1 MPARYTTA
9 FIASLLASL
18 LPTLLYVWLL
28 WRLDRYEKEPARLLA
43 AAFLWGAAP
52 AVVLSVIL
60 ELAFEAPLSALGS
73 GYTQFLSSS
82 IVTPPIE
89 EILKG
94 LALLGLARW
103 ARRDLD
109 GLLDGVLYGA
119 IVGLGFAMTENVF
132 YFLGAWG
139 EGDLSNWGMVVFTRA
154 FAFGLNHAMYTAFT
168 GAGVGIARHLESRAQ
183 RIAVV
188 AAGLVLAIAAHAVHN
203 GLLTAGDL
211 CWFSLVADW
220 GGVLVIL
227 LIVLLA
233 WRRER
238 ELMRRHLTPEVASG
252 LLSAQQY
259 ELIVSRSRRWKQTFR
274 LLGVDDGDEARLW
287 RNLVAAATEL
297 AFKLEQAQNDGDERL
312 TLRLAALRD
321 RIAACRS
328 ALGDLPAWAT
338 APNDTPDEPVA

>member
-1 MPARYTTA
+1 MPERYTTA
-9 FIASLLASL
+9 LIASLLTSL

-28 WRLDRYEKEPARLLA
+28 WRLDRYEKEPARLLV

-60 ELAFEAPLSALGS
+60 ELAFEAALGS
-73 GYTQFLSSS
+73 SYTQFVSSS
-82 IVTPPIE
+82 IITPPIE
-89 EILKG
+89 EIFKG
-94 LALLGLARW
+94 LVLLGLARW
-103 ARRDLD
+103 AQHDLD

-139 EGDLSNWGMVVFTRA
+139 EGDLGNWGMVVFTRA

-168 GAGVGIARHLESRAQ
+168 GAGVGIARHLASRAQ
-183 RIAVV
+183 RVAVI
-188 AAGLVLAIAAHAVHN
+188 AAGLALAIAAHAVHN
-203 GLLTAGDL
+203 GLLTAGNL

-238 ELMRRHLTPEVASG
+238 ELMRRHLMPEVASG

-259 ELIVSRSRRWKQTFR
+259 EVIVSRGRRWKQTFR
-274 LLGVDDGDEARLW
+274 LLGVDDRDKARLW
-287 RNLVAAATEL
+287 RRLVSAATEL

-312 TLRLAALRD
+312 TQRLAALRE

-328 ALGDLPAWAT
+328 ALGNTL
-338 APNDTPDEPVA
+338 DESVT